1 MQGSTVVAAA
11 VFALFLQQCAFVGHD
26 SAHNGIT
33 HIRNVDI
40 MIGMV
45 SERGGRGRGRGG
57 VERERAPTSA
67 ASIS

>member
-1 MQGSTVVAAA
+1 MELSGFCQSSDRFCVIQGSTLVAAS

-33 HIRNVDI
+33 HHRNVDI

-45 SERGGRGRGRGG
+45 SAG
-57 VERERAPTSA
+57 VQSVRV
-67 ASIS
+67 